1 MGPDHEV
8 NAGAPPVCAAARHV
22 TKAFTQ
28 QVRGMSELERQA
40 AKVPTQEAP
49 VVADE
54 GLASRPVRR
63 DEGQSPLEPP
73 GLPRDQQWPR
83 LAAAGERV
91 RVAPPSAVLTRRS
104 RRLAVVP
111 LCHRACAPVVIRC
124 SGMHHRAHR

>member
-22 TKAFTQ
+22 TKVFTP
-28 QVRGMSELERQA
+28 QVRGMRELERQA

-63 DEGQSPLEPP
+63 DEGHSPLEPP